1 MNRVARAVIFDYD
14 GTLVDTAE
22 AFLESINT
30 ALGNAHLRNTTRR
43 EISSMDLREIIRNR
57 VREMRGSKSVE
68 QIFDSIWE
76 AFADTLMSPFPLRAR
91 AAVTWRKRIRCSAIE
106 GVGGA

>member
-76 AFADTLMSPFPLRAR
+76 AFADRDSENSN
-91 AAVTWRKRIRCSAIE
+91 RCE
-106 GVGGA
+106 LCCMKGAQPSKVASKLLENS